1 MNFKNKS
8 SKTKNKMHPHNPT
21 HTFTVNAAIL
31 LLKNCLE
38 LAHNKSIMFQ
48 NATTNYFRMFTTQ
61 IDRNNKIKKIIILP

>member
-8 SKTKNKMHPHNPT
+8 LKKKNEMHPHNPA
-21 HTFTVNAAIL
+21 HTFTLNAVIL

-48 NATTNYFRMFTTQ
+48 NATNNYFRTFTTQ